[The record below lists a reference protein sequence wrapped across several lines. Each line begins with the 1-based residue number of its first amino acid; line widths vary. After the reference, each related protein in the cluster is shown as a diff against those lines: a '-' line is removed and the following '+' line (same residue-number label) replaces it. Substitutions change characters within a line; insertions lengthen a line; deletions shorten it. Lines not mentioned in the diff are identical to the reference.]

1 MFRKRA
7 KDPAILAKAVMI
19 RITFLMGL
27 GVLSLSACDPL
38 QGGASTPDDGFNL
51 VRSSQVPPPPG
62 AEPGSCWGRDI
73 TPAVLETVTHQVQVD
88 PATQDAAGKV
98 LSPATYR
105 TETTQQIVKERAVVL
120 FQTPCPDL
128 VDTDFTA
135 SLQRALL
142 ARGLFE
148 GEIDGYYDIRTQ
160 RAVRAFQK
168 AGGGPN
174 SGILSLEGARL
185 LGLVAYARDDL

>member
-1 MFRKRA
+1 
-7 KDPAILAKAVMI
+7 MI
-19 RITFLMGL
+19 RIAFLVGL
-27 GVLSLSACDPL
+27 GGLSLNACGMVQGNASA
-38 QGGASTPDDGFNL
+38 PDNGFNL

-88 PATQDAAGKV
+88 PATQDAAGKI

-105 TETTQQIVKERAVVL
+105 TETTQQIVQERAVVL

-128 VDTDFTA
+128 VDTEFTA
-135 SLQRALL
+135 SLQRALS
-142 ARGLFE
+142 ARGLFA
-148 GEIDGYYDIRTQ
+148 GEINGTYDGRTQ
-160 RAVRAFQK
+160 RAVRAFQM
-168 AGGGPN
+168 AEGGPN

-185 LGLVAYARDDL
+185 LGLVAYERSDL

>member
-1 MFRKRA
+1 M
-7 KDPAILAKAVMI
+7 LAKAVMI
-19 RITFLMGL
+19 RIVFLTGL
-27 GVLSLSACDPL
+27 GALSLTGCNVTTR
-38 QGGASTPDDGFNL
+38 GAAVPDDGFNL

-88 PATQDAAGKV
+88 PATQDAAGKI

-105 TETTQQIVKERAVVL
+105 TETTQQIVQERAVVL

-128 VDTDFTA
+128 IDTEFTA
-135 SLQRALL
+135 SLQRALS

-148 GEIDGYYDIRTQ
+148 GGIDGYYDTRTQ
-160 RAVRAFQK
+160 RAVRAFQM
-168 AGGGPN
+168 AEGGPN
-174 SGILSLEGARL
+174 SGILSLQAAQM
-185 LGLVAYARDDL
+185 LGLVAYERDDL